1 MYKQP
6 LFRLI
11 AQQVGYYHD
20 SKVSAHRSEDQHKHE
35 YALESLMRHMPSGS
49 GIDSGTKLLLED
61 SSKDKLVFRV
71 DYHHMD
77 QNGFYC
83 GWSSRL
89 ITITP
94 SLISDYNMEF
104 SEEDYSGVATQAWLE
119 QCETEDCQA
128 DHCDNEEHLVYD
140 DIEFIQDSTG
150 DYLADTYRY
159 ALEQEYELT
168 LKDYEAAGLSIHGSM
183 VVT

>member
-20 SKVSAHRSEDQHKHE
+20 STNDSSKHE

-61 SSKDKLVFRV
+61 STKDKLVFKV
-71 DYHHMD
+71 DYHHTNS
-77 QNGFYC
+77 NGYYC

-94 SLISDYNMEF
+94 SLTSDYDMEF
-104 SEEDYSGVATQAWLE
+104 SEEDYSSVDTQAWLE
-119 QCETEDCQA
+119 QCETDDCQA
-128 DHCDNEEHLVYD
+128 DSCDDEEHLAYD
-140 DIEFIQDSTG
+140 DSEFIQSSTD

-159 ALEQEYELT
+159 ALEQEYEIT
-168 LKDYEAAGLSIHGSM
+168 LKDYEASGLSIHGSM